1 MKNELGI
8 EICCENCW
16 IKYECDFVVKKTC
29 KRNGLNA
36 LFKPSLN
43 AYKSRI
49 RELQKQP
56 FTKAELSTIIDA
68 LQMAKEE
75 FAFCPE
81 EKAFDEILKKTERII
96 NER

>member
-8 EICCENCW
+8 EVKCDNCW
-16 IKYECDFVVKKTC
+16 CKYDCDSVVEKTC
-29 KRNGLNA
+29 KRNGRNA
-36 LFKPSLN
+36 LFKPSMN

-56 FTKAELSTIIDA
+56 FTKAELSTIIEA
-68 LQMAKEE
+68 LKTAKEE